1 MNTSFPFFKPSKG
14 QKPNIQ
20 NTHTQ
25 LQKKKYKLFFT
36 ATVHLIQVDFI
47 PDLHIRDLGFHIFFE
62 NMFNEQRVI

>member
-1 MNTSFPFFKPSKG
+1 MNTSFPFSSPAKG
-14 QKPNIQ
+14 KSLTYKIHIHNY
-20 NTHTQ
+20 
-25 LQKKKYKLFFT
+25 KKKYKLFFN